1 MLSPAHI
8 ASSQIRSKRWIP
20 TTRPLN
26 FVEPSLGHKTR
37 PTHTALRQ
45 LRQLLKDDIICFK
58 TYQEW
63 SIRISTLRSGLG
75 PTSFWIFWD
84 FGDFGSSRP
93 QDTKFTTFE
102 LQIPFAFVSWEYW
115 VYHNLMSS
123 HLNLDS
129 FRSKHVKIL
138 FIYVFVFL
146 LWFDLCCL
154 GSPTS
159 SALRV
164 LDIALPAVATS
175 YPSMSTELNRPSH
188 PSQLRFVLLKEEL
201 PARIFGWNGWNLGL
215 AQGSVCSTL
224 TYKTYKLRSFKSDHP
239 YLSTFMCF
247 HTSRLDTIDQYC
259 LSSFIRL

>member
-37 PTHTALRQ
+37 PTHTFLRQ

-63 SIRISTLRSGLG
+63 SRISILRSGLG

-93 QDTKFTTFE
+93 QDNTEFTFE
-102 LQIPFAFVSWEYW
+102 LQIPFAFVSWVYW

-188 PSQLRFVLLKEEL
+188 PSQFRFVLLKEEL
-201 PARIFGWNGWNLGL
+201 PTRIFVWNGWNLGL
-215 AQGSVCSTL
+215 AQGSVCVCAVLWL
-224 TYKTYKLRSFKSDHP
+224 TRHTSWGHSKVITHTYQRYVLP
-239 YLSTFMCF
+239 YL
-247 HTSRLDTIDQYC
+247 SRLDTIDQYC
-259 LSSFIRL
+259 LSSF

>member
-1 MLSPAHI
+1 
-8 ASSQIRSKRWIP
+8 
-20 TTRPLN
+20 
-26 FVEPSLGHKTR
+26 
-37 PTHTALRQ
+37 
-45 LRQLLKDDIICFK
+45 
-58 TYQEW
+58 
-63 SIRISTLRSGLG
+63 
-75 PTSFWIFWD
+75 
-84 FGDFGSSRP
+84 
-93 QDTKFTTFE
+93 
-102 LQIPFAFVSWEYW
+102 
-115 VYHNLMSS
+115 MSS

-175 YPSMSTELNRPSH
+175 YSSMSTELNRPSH
-188 PSQLRFVLLKEEL
+188 PSQLRFVLLKKEL
-201 PARIFGWNGWNLGL
+201 PTRIFGWNGWNLGL

-239 YLSTFMCF
+239 YLSTLCASILVKIRYNWSILLEFLLVTLIWSVSFEHIRIFLACGSARPSARSISAEVGRPGQRKEPAANSVNTRSTPIQVNSKGLK
-247 HTSRLDTIDQYC
+247 HL
-259 LSSFIRL
+259 LSKISVKDDLKVEKR

>member
-37 PTHTALRQ
+37 PTHTFLRQ

-63 SIRISTLRSGLG
+63 SRISILRSGLG

-93 QDTKFTTFE
+93 QDNTEFTFE
-102 LQIPFAFVSWEYW
+102 LQIPFAFVSWVYW

-138 FIYVFVFL
+138 FIYCFCFFAVIWSLVVSALRRRLHFESLTSLFPL
-146 LWFDLCCL
+146 SLPHIQACLQSWTDHHIHHNSDLCC
-154 GSPTS
+154 S
-159 SALRV
+159 R
-164 LDIALPAVATS
+164 
-175 YPSMSTELNRPSH
+175 
-188 PSQLRFVLLKEEL
+188 KEL
-201 PARIFGWNGWNLGL
+201 PTRIFVWNGWNLGL
-215 AQGSVCSTL
+215 AQGSVCVCAQYFDLQDIQVEVIQKWSPIL
-224 TYKTYKLRSFKSDHP
+224 INV
-239 YLSTFMCF
+239 MCF
-247 HTSRLDTIDQYC
+247 HTCQD
-259 LSSFIRL
+259 